1 MKYNGIGMR
10 ENIGKRFRIKY
21 EGYISKLKY
30 EVVALDYYGYIIGF
44 NTNVE
49 DNSLIKGW
57 PQEDGKYGN
66 KYKLFWLIGKNNLI
80 KENNSLNIE

>member
-1 MKYNGIGMR
+1 MR

-21 EGYISKLKY
+21 EEYISKLKY
-30 EVVALDYYGYIIGF
+30 EVVALDYNGYIIGF

-49 DNSLIKGW
+49 DSFLIKGW
-57 PQEDGKYGN
+57 PQKDGKYGN